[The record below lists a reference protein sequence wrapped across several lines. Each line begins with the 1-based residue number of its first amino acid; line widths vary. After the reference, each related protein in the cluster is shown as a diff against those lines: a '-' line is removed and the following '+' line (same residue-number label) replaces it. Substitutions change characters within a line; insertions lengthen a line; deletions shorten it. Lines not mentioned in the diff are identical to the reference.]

1 MGPVSGARVALRI
14 ARHIYL
20 PPQTLRNCPGTIDPK
35 ELKAAMQSL
44 GFEAKNATIYA
55 MIADIDKDG
64 SGAID
69 FPEFLSMMTSKIGD
83 KDTKEDMAK
92 VFRLFDT
99 DNKGRINIRDL
110 KRVSKELGETMTEAE
125 LLEMIERADSDADG
139 EITLNDFVAIMARKN
154 FA

>member
-1 MGPVSGARVALRI
+1 
-14 ARHIYL
+14 
-20 PPQTLRNCPGTIDPK
+20 
-35 ELKAAMQSL
+35 MQSL